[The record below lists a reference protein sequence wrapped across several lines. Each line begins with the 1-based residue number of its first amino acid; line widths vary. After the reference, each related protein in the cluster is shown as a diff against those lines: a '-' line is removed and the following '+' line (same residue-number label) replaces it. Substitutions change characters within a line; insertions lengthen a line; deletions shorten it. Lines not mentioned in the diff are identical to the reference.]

1 MCLAR
6 YGKRKEGK
14 PARLFLLQI
23 KRYVFDSS
31 KQTDFPIIKREID
44 NAWLCRLDAG
54 SMECIF
60 NFGKYQIKSCN
71 SESVCFIIHDES
83 DFVITGGSN
92 DFVLRVYTISNDCI
106 ITVYPYLGSE
116 ANAGLSWFSLMTSND
131 MRKEIRT
138 MLIYAYEQLDL
149 VIRNRTLMDYEK
161 IVLYLLIH
169 IYLLFY
175 NGTGKVGNKTS
186 CQSFELINRFFE
198 LTKNKDAL
206 LHRNTAYFARQ
217 LNISVRYFFQIC
229 KNETGHSPKEL
240 INESVISEIRHIIL
254 TTNLSFH
261 QISIHFG
268 FSEQTAFTQYFKR
281 NTGMTPSEFKKRYK

>member
-1 MCLAR
+1 MN
-6 YGKRKEGK
+6 KETSQSFDESVK
-14 PARLFLLQI
+14 M
-23 KRYVFDSS
+23 YVFDSS
-31 KQTDFPIIKREID
+31 KQTDFPIIKQEID

-54 SMECIF
+54 SMEYCF
-60 NFGKYQIKSCN
+60 NFEKYQIKSYN
-71 SESVCFIIHDES
+71 SESVCFIIHDGI
-83 DFVITGGSN
+83 DFVITGGSD
-92 DFVLRVYTISNDCI
+92 DFVLRVYIISNDCI

-131 MRKEIRT
+131 MREEIRT

-149 VIRNRTLMDYEK
+149 VIRNRTLMEYEK

-175 NGTGKVGNKTS
+175 NGTGKVENKTS
-186 CQSFELINRFFE
+186 SQSFELINRFFE

-261 QISIHFG
+261 QISLHFG
-268 FSEQTAFTQYFKR
+268 FSDQTAFTQYFKR